1 MEGRRNLPPDVTRDA
16 ATVHV
21 EWRTADGRHEK
32 SFVVSN
38 PVLWSPETPQLYE
51 VEVNGRT
58 YRYGVRTCR
67 FTPDDGL
74 IFFNIARVDASGTV
88 VEDAS
93 ESVSF
98 SVKGPGRIIAV
109 GNGDARGY
117 ASFKA
122 TDSHPLYCGRALV
135 IVRREGAG
143 EISLTSE

>member
-1 MEGRRNLPPDVTRDA
+1 
-16 ATVHV
+16 
-21 EWRTADGRHEK
+21 
-32 SFVVSN
+32 
-38 PVLWSPETPQLYE
+38 
-51 VEVNGRT
+51 
-58 YRYGVRTCR
+58 
-67 FTPDDGL
+67 
-74 IFFNIARVDASGTV
+74 V

-135 IVRREGAG
+135 IVRREGSSAIDIVA
-143 EISLTSE
+143 E